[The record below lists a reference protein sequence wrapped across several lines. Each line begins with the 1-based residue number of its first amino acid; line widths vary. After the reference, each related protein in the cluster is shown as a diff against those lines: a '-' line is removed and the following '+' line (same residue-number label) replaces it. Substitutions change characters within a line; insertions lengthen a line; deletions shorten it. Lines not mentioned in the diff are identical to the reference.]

1 VWIRT
6 GFATR
11 ATALAGGLVV
21 AGVLVAGADRCFAH
35 EGAKGMV
42 NERMNAMKSLKADM
56 KAISDMLRGRVVFKA
71 DEVQWWADRIRAHGR
86 DFARLCPEDSNK
98 APSEASPRIWSEWL
112 RFLRRSQDMTAAA
125 GALMKAANR
134 EAAARMAFGELA
146 QACRSCHDDYR
157 LDKK

>member
-1 VWIRT
+1 MRIGT
-6 GFATR
+6 GFGAR
-11 ATALAGGLVV
+11 ATALAG
-21 AGVLVAGADRCFAH
+21 VLATGADRGFAH

-56 KAISDMLRGRVVFKA
+56 KAISDMLRGRAVFKA
-71 DEVQWWADRIRAHGR
+71 EEVQWRADRIRAHCR
-86 DFARLCPEDSNK
+86 DFERLFPEDSND
-98 APSEASPRIWSEWL
+98 ASSEASPRIWSEWS

-125 GALMKAANR
+125 GALMKAGNR

-146 QACRSCHDDYR
+146 QTCRSCHDDYR